1 MTILPTK
8 RLGLLALT
16 AATSVLILAGCS
28 AGGNGGGGQIDPYD
42 PGGSSGA
49 AKEGT
54 SIDEPGFETAAC
66 PDALVKA
73 HVADDTRQVD
83 GTAVDAIAA
92 GGMNWAPSCAFE
104 TTDKSGK
111 VTDLVFY
118 IADDTATVLK
128 YIEDSY
134 TANKVDAGST
144 PDSWTVDKA
153 TVEAKVGSAANDA
166 QNNPLVGAAYV
177 LVTVSS

>member
-1 MTILPTK
+1 MTILPTR

-16 AATSVLILAGCS
+16 AATSILILAGCS
-28 AGGNGGGGQIDPYD
+28 AGGGGGEQIDPYD
-42 PGGSSGA
+42 PGGNSEGA
-49 AKEGT
+49 DEGT

-66 PDALVKA
+66 PDALVQA
-73 HVADDTRQVD
+73 HVAEDTRQVD
-83 GTAVDAIAA
+83 GTAIDAIAA

-118 IADDTATVLK
+118 IADDTAAALK

-134 TANKVDAGST
+134 AANDVEAGT
-144 PDSWTVDKA
+144 EADTWTIEDT
-153 TVEAKVGSAANDA
+153 TVEAKTGSAANDA
-166 QNNPLVGAAYV
+166 ENNPLVGAAYV
-177 LVTVSS
+177 LVTAS